1 MAHRLVAT
9 ISGAAAAKL
18 EVLRLA
24 LGEGREAD
32 AVEFALRTADPAACR
47 AAYLASLLGRR
58 EAASRCAACE
68 LVERLAGVLSAGCGG
83 RPTADV
89 LAPVVLALAA
99 RLVARRGSSERLPLV
114 LVHTL
119 IRALLELH
127 RSGRAEKQEDG

>member
-9 ISGAAAAKL
+9 ISETAAAKL
-18 EVLRLA
+18 AILRLA
-24 LGEGREAD
+24 LGQGREAD

-47 AAYLASLLGRR
+47 AAYVGSLLGRR
-58 EAASRCAACE
+58 EAASRCGVCE

-99 RLVARRGSSERLPLV
+99 RLVARRGSGERLPLV

-119 IRALLELH
+119 TRALLELH
-127 RSGRAEKQEDG
+127 GSGRGERQEDG